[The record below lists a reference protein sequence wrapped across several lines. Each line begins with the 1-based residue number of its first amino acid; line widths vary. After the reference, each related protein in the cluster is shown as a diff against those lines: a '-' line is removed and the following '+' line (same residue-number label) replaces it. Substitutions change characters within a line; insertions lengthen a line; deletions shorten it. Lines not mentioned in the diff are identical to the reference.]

1 MFEKKKGVV
10 VIVLKKQ
17 MKLLSGNYPFENKE
31 KIILRDYLAIE
42 RTKLANERTFFAYI
56 RTSLYLILAGFA
68 FLQIEG
74 FGSIQWL
81 GYLSLGLSLVILLI
95 GTFRYFRLRKILKTY
110 YTDSPSEENENS
122 AKDFAEPSNPARGR

>member
-1 MFEKKKGVV
+1 
-10 VIVLKKQ
+10 
-17 MKLLSGNYPFENKE
+17 MKILNNEYQFENKE
-31 KIILRDYLAIE
+31 KIILRDYLALE

-81 GYLSLGLSLVILLI
+81 GYLSLGLSLIILLI
-95 GTFRYFRLRKILKTY
+95 GTFRYFRLRKVLKTY
-110 YTDSPSEENENS
+110 YTESPSEGKENS
-122 AKDFAEPSNPARGR
+122 VKDFAEPSNPAKSR